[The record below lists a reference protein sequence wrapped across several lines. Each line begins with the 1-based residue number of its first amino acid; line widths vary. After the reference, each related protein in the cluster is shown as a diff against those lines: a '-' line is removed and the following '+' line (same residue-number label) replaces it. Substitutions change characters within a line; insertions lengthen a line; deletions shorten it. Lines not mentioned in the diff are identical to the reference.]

1 MMNSN
6 EMLILFSLYITLLL
20 EKNLKKNP
28 NSFRQLKYE
37 QCQSSPSVRFV
48 TGDSHSFLS

>member
-20 EKNLKKNP
+20 EKNLKKKIP
-28 NSFRQLKYE
+28 THL
-37 QCQSSPSVRFV
+37 
-48 TGDSHSFLS
+48 DS